1 VSSVAEIQ
9 KAILAL
15 PEPEA
20 WQLGAWLN
28 ERLEDAWDRQ
38 IEGDAKSGRLDS
50 LWQQA
55 ETEIE
60 QGGLRP
66 LDEILDDPRFS

>member
-1 VSSVAEIQ
+1 MSSVAEIQ

-15 PEPEA
+15 PEKDA

-28 ERLEDAWDRQ
+28 ERLQVAWDRE
-38 IEGDAKSGRLDS
+38 IEADANNGRLDR
-50 LWQQA
+50 LWQKA
-55 ETEIE
+55 EKEIE
-60 QGGLRP
+60 ADGMRP